1 MISREALHD
10 LAQRAKERRH
20 AVNGMPFQVRESAM
34 ANVSRVLVHDV
45 VQITRLPEVSTH
57 IS

>member
-1 MISREALHD
+1 
-10 LAQRAKERRH
+10 
-20 AVNGMPFQVRESAM
+20 M